1 MFSLLI
7 SSSSEFPNNKNN
19 LVKMLMIINFELF
32 SNSFLG
38 KKNEA
43 SNQKQNVFNV
53 IVISKYYCWPLEQS
67 YLIVG

>member
-38 KKNEA
+38 KEMKLLTR
-43 SNQKQNVFNV
+43 SRMFLMLLLLVSI
-53 IVISKYYCWPLEQS
+53 IVDH
-67 YLIVG
+67 